1 MNSELL
7 QTYDH
12 YLYALVAMVG
22 TGMGVIGLQWLMR
35 YSRWAAWVRSL
46 AGVAPPFINIIGVLF
61 GLTLAFLANDTWSAH
76 DRATNA
82 VFREADALRSL
93 VTLSASLPEPLQGRV
108 RAAVVS
114 YGQASAAEWPLLARR
129 QSGAEVPQRAD
140 ALLKLLASRDI
151 ASALPDTV
159 HALMLRKVSDIQG
172 ERDQRIGL
180 SQTHVNPL
188 KWLGMA
194 FLGLV
199 TLLSLAV
206 VHADNAR
213 AALVAM
219 VLFALAAAPT
229 AAIMLIQGNPF
240 QRPAAVS
247 RAPIEAAIHGL
258 QVAVP
263 VLLPVLELPGRKSQK
278 GFLTTWAG
286 LRSTTSGSFSSSCSA
301 LTTWPSSVCSS
312 VASARPA
319 WSRVSTTS
327 PVSETRS
334 MRFSISSAPMRM
346 TSLSLA

>member
-180 SQTHVNPL
+180 SQNPCQSAQVA
-188 KWLGMA
+188 GHGFSRTGHA
-194 FLGLV
+194 
-199 TLLSLAV
+199 AV
-206 VHADNAR
+206 AGGGACGQRTRSPGGDGPVCPGRRAHGGDYADTGQPVPAAGSGVAR
-213 AALVAM
+213 AD
-219 VLFALAAAPT
+219 
-229 AAIMLIQGNPF
+229 
-240 QRPAAVS
+240 
-247 RAPIEAAIHGL
+247 
-258 QVAVP
+258 
-263 VLLPVLELPGRKSQK
+263 
-278 GFLTTWAG
+278 
-286 LRSTTSGSFSSSCSA
+286 
-301 LTTWPSSVCSS
+301 
-312 VASARPA
+312 
-319 WSRVSTTS
+319 
-327 PVSETRS
+327 
-334 MRFSISSAPMRM
+334 
-346 TSLSLA
+346 